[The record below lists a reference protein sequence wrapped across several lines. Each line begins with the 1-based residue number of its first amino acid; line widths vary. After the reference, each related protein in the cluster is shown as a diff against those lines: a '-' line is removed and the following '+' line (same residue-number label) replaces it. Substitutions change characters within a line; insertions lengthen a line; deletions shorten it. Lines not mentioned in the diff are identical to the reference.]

1 MARYKPTP
9 ERLETLEDVN
19 SVIREVGL
27 LEREIETLDAETQK
41 QIGEIKAA
49 CAKQGKPLRERIIE
63 LTAKIQAFS
72 EYNKADLFKDR
83 KSIKLVFGDFGY
95 RKSTSISTK
104 KTTVGLLEK
113 LKLLKYIRIEKQPD
127 KEAMKEMNDESLAQ
141 VDAVRKVKDEF
152 FCQPNREE
160 VNKDLLKQAS

>member
-9 ERLETLEDVN
+9 EKLENLEDVN
-19 SVIREVGL
+19 SVLRELGV
-27 LEREIETLDAETQK
+27 LERELESIDAETQK

-49 CAKQGKPLRERIIE
+49 SAKQGEPLRKRIIE
-63 LTAKIQAFS
+63 MSTKIQAFS
-72 EYNKADLFKDR
+72 EYNKNDLFKDR
-83 KSIKLVFGDFGY
+83 KSIELVFGVFGY
-95 RKSTSISTK
+95 RKSTSISIK
-104 KTTVGLLEK
+104 KTTVALLEK
-113 LKLLKYIRIEKQPD
+113 LKLSRYIRIEKQAD
-127 KEAMKEMNDESLAQ
+127 KEALKEMDDEALAQ